1 MTRGELTAARMC
13 SSAHRRRHRRSLVAA
28 TLIIAF
34 SGAVFLAT
42 VAGARR
48 SSSAFERMKA
58 ETRAAQL
65 RVFGPEID
73 DATLDGLRALPG
85 VVEVGRA
92 QQLVANVNGGFQSFG
107 AVGDDHLGRTIEVPR
122 LLDGRRPH
130 PDRVDEVAVPETLA
144 NAMHLGVGDHLVVS
158 GYSPA
163 QVATL
168 MSLGG
173 EPPDPEGPEVRLRVV
188 GITRGPS
195 DLSIEGNAGGL
206 LLATPAFL
214 ERYGGQIGTFAPVVL
229 FVRVSDPA
237 AAPRVVEFLRRHA
250 GSDSVASGEFQ
261 VQPSSEFEG
270 GVEQSIDVLTTG
282 LIVFAVVAGLAGLV
296 VAAIVLRRVADGFGR
311 DVPLLQSLGVSRR
324 MRVVTVGLAAVPV
337 ALVGAALSVVGA
349 FALSPLMPLGTARRA
364 EPNLGLSLDGVV
376 LVGGFVAVVLV
387 TVGLG
392 VWAAH
397 RVVALT
403 AGAPT
408 NRRRPSALARRAMA
422 AGLPPPAT
430 VGIAM
435 TLEPSGG
442 ERGASTRTGGVAAV
456 VAVLGVV
463 AAVVFATSLDAL
475 PGTPRAFGTNWDAE
489 AGVGDQ
495 ALQRDAGPCS
505 GMSTAITGDPGV
517 AGASEVCSG
526 TGEVN
531 GRGITV
537 FGFARLSGHIDPTVL
552 EGRAPRARDEVVL
565 GTDTLDEIHRSIGD
579 TVRIASPE
587 GTHTYRVVGRVV
599 LPLLSG
605 TSDTQAIA
613 EGALVTGPAFA
624 QISREDS
631 STPVVAIRW
640 RAGADERAVRRR
652 LARLPEGVRFFPR
665 RRVPLEVDRLEQV
678 NTLPWVL
685 GALLAIIGCL
695 GLAYTLATMVRS
707 RAHELATLKI
717 LGFRRGQVV
726 STVAV
731 QATLLGGL
739 GVLVGVPLG
748 VLLGRLVWQ
757 RVANQAGMLGETTV
771 SVLAVVGIAVVT
783 AAVANLV
790 AGIPARRAARLRPAV
805 VLRSD

>member
-1 MTRGELTAARMC
+1 
-13 SSAHRRRHRRSLVAA
+13 
-28 TLIIAF
+28 LI
-34 SGAVFLAT
+34 
-42 VAGARR
+42 
-48 SSSAFERMKA
+48 
-58 ETRAAQL
+58 
-65 RVFGPEID
+65 
-73 DATLDGLRALPG
+73 
-85 VVEVGRA
+85 
-92 QQLVANVNGGFQSFG
+92 
-107 AVGDDHLGRTIEVPR
+107 
-122 LLDGRRPH
+122 
-130 PDRVDEVAVPETLA
+130 
-144 NAMHLGVGDHLVVS
+144 
-158 GYSPA
+158 
-163 QVATL
+163 
-168 MSLGG
+168 
-173 EPPDPEGPEVRLRVV
+173 
-188 GITRGPS
+188 
-195 DLSIEGNAGGL
+195 
-206 LLATPAFL
+206 
-214 ERYGGQIGTFAPVVL
+214 
-229 FVRVSDPA
+229 
-237 AAPRVVEFLRRHA
+237 
-250 GSDSVASGEFQ
+250 
-261 VQPSSEFEG
+261 
-270 GVEQSIDVLTTG
+270 
-282 LIVFAVVAGLAGLV
+282 
-296 VAAIVLRRVADGFGR
+296 
-311 DVPLLQSLGVSRR
+311 
-324 MRVVTVGLAAVPV
+324 
-337 ALVGAALSVVGA
+337 GAALSVVGA

-376 LVGGFVAVVLV
+376 LFGGFVAVVLV

-408 NRRRPSALARRAMA
+408 DRRRPSALARRAMA
-422 AGLPPPAT
+422 AGLSPRVT

-442 ERGASTRTGGVAAV
+442 ERSASTRTGGVAAV

-495 ALQRDAGPCS
+495 ALQRHAGPCS
-505 GMSTAITGDPGV
+505 GLSTAIARDPAV
-517 AGASEVCSG
+517 AGVSEVCSG

-537 FGFARLSGHIDPTVL
+537 FGFARLSGHIEPTVL

-565 GTDTLDEIHRSIGD
+565 GTDTLDEIHRSVGD

-587 GTHTYRVVGRVV
+587 GTHVYRVVGRVV

-613 EGALVTGPAFA
+613 EGAVVTGPAFA
-624 QISREDS
+624 QINRDDS

-640 RAGADERAVRRR
+640 HPGADEAAARRR
-652 LARLPEGVRFFPR
+652 LAELPEGVRFFPG
-665 RRVPLEVDRLEQV
+665 RRVPLEVERLEQV
-678 NTLPWVL
+678 NALPWVL

-695 GLAYTLATMVRS
+695 GLAYALATTVRS
-707 RAHELATLKI
+707 RAHEFATLKT

-726 STVAV
+726 SSVAV
-731 QATLLGGL
+731 QATLLAGL

-757 RVANQAGMLGETTV
+757 RVANQAGMLGETKI
-771 SVLAVVGIAVVT
+771 SVLAVVGIAAVTVV
-783 AAVANLV
+783 VANLV